1 MLWVLIAVPTTANH
15 SSPGRDRPRAGEP
28 EKWQVPR
35 QSRLSGVRFP
45 GGNSFQGGERSLS
58 QSLPESIPQLSE
70 RTVLPPLPLEL
81 KQPSNV
87 IPDRASASSV
97 RWEQGDAV
105 GHGAGILSAL

>member
-1 MLWVLIAVPTTANH
+1 M
-15 SSPGRDRPRAGEP
+15 
-28 EKWQVPR
+28 
-35 QSRLSGVRFP
+35 RFP

-81 KQPSNV
+81 KQPP
-87 IPDRASASSV
+87 IPDHASASSV
-97 RWEQGDAV
+97 GWEQGDGV